1 MRLPSPPLVAF
12 ALAATLGF
20 GTLLPA
26 QAAPQRPVLEISL
39 PEAAQLATVGPV
51 VQARNMLSQSK
62 IREMLAASFPL
73 RLHFRVELWSEGT
86 LLNHI
91 ERTAEYDVVVRYTA
105 MDKQYEVVQLVN
117 DRPLSLGKYARIED
131 AEGAVARRTRVAI
144 TPIAVHRRQYYLV
157 TLETKMLS
165 LSDLD
170 EVERW
175 LRGDLQPGL
184 TGEANPGTVLTRGLR
199 TVAAKLLG
207 SETREYEATSPSF
220 RLP

>member
-1 MRLPSPPLVAF
+1 VRRLSPHLFAL
-12 ALAATLGF
+12 ALAATLGP
-20 GTLLPA
+20 GALLSA
-26 QAAPQRPVLEISL
+26 QAAPQRPMLEITL
-39 PEAAQLATVGPV
+39 PDGAQLATSGPV
-51 VQARNMLSQSK
+51 VQARNMLSQAK
-62 IREMLAASFPL
+62 VRDMLTASFPL
-73 RLHFRVELWSEGT
+73 RLHFRVELWSEGSV
-86 LLNHI
+86 LNHI
-91 ERTAEYDVVVRYTA
+91 ERTAEYDVVVRYSA

-117 DRPLSLGKYARIED
+117 DRPLPLGKYARIED

-144 TPIAVHRRQYYLV
+144 TPLAVKRRQYYLV

-184 TGEANPGTVLTRGLR
+184 TGAANPGTVLTRGLR

>member
-1 MRLPSPPLVAF
+1 VRFLFAHLPSL
-12 ALAATLGF
+12 ALATMLGS

-26 QAAPQRPVLEISL
+26 PAVAQRPELEITL
-39 PEAAQLATVGPV
+39 PDAAQLATVGPV
-51 VQARNMLSQSK
+51 VQARHMLSQAK
-62 IREMLAASFPL
+62 TREMLTASFPL
-73 RLHFRVELWSEGT
+73 RLHFRIELWSEGSM
-86 LLNHI
+86 LNNI
-91 ERTAEYDVVVRYTA
+91 ERTTEYDVVVRYSA
-105 MDKQYEVVQLVN
+105 MDKQYEVVQLVD
-117 DRPLSLGKYARIED
+117 DRPLSLGKYTRIED

-144 TPIAVHRRQYYLV
+144 TPIPVKRRQYYLA
-157 TLETKMLS
+157 TLETRMLS

-184 TGEANPGTVLTRGLR
+184 TGAASPGTVLTRGLR

-207 SETREYEATSPSF
+207 SETREYEASSPSF